1 MAMAFDFSKIKVLTP
16 EERAAR
22 EEAELQAQIAEDT
35 KKREE
40 LSKRTITVTLSEFP
54 MHRFTT
60 SGDKIVAFHG
70 SDERGRRFSGTYFV
84 PYFRERS
91 EIDAMLAPMHQGTT
105 VVVRGYWK
113 KRTWRNQ
120 QNQEVESWEFQ
131 IQFVEPKQ
139 G

>member
-22 EEAELQAQIAEDT
+22 EEAELQAQIAEDA

-40 LSKRTITVTLSEFP
+40 LSKHTLTVTLTECP
-54 MHRFTT
+54 MHRFNRA
-60 SGDKIVAFHG
+60 SDKIVAFHG
-70 SDERGRRFSGTYFV
+70 TDERGRRFSGTYFV

-91 EIDAMLAPMHQGTT
+91 EIDTMLAPMDQGTT
-105 VVVRGYWK
+105 VVARGYWK
-113 KRTWRNQ
+113 KRTWQNQ
-120 QNQEVESWEFQ
+120 QNETVSSWEFQ

>member
-22 EEAELQAQIAEDT
+22 AEAELQAQIAEDA

-40 LSKRTITVTLSEFP
+40 LSKHTLTVTLTECP
-54 MHRFTT
+54 MHRFTRA
-60 SGDKIVAFHG
+60 SDKIVAFHG
-70 SDERGRRFSGTYFV
+70 TDVRGRRFSGTYFV

-91 EIDAMLAPMHQGTT
+91 EIDAMLAPMDQGTT

-113 KRTWRNQ
+113 KRTWQNQ
-120 QNQEVESWEFQ
+120 QSETVSSWEFQ

>member
-22 EEAELQAQIAEDT
+22 EEAELQAQIAEDA

-84 PYFRERS
+84 PNFRERS
-91 EIDAMLAPMHQGTT
+91 EIDAMLAPMDQGTT

>member
-1 MAMAFDFSKIKVLTP
+1 MAFDFSKIRVLTP
-16 EERAAR
+16 EERQAR
-22 EEAELQAQIAEDT
+22 EEAELQAQIAEDA

-40 LSKRTITVTLSEFP
+40 LSKHTITVNLSECP
-54 MHRFTT
+54 MHRFTGA
-60 SGDKIVAFHG
+60 GDKIVSFHG
-70 SDERGRRFSGTYFV
+70 ADEQGRRFSGTYFV
-84 PYFRERS
+84 PHFRERS
-91 EIDAMLAPMHQGTT
+91 EIDAMLTPMDQGTAI
-105 VVVRGYWK
+105 VVRGYWK